1 MIKSG
6 QAYHAAITGDARRVL
21 LRAVIDIISPDIVF
35 QAGGTSGQI
44 PWSNLEQIHD
54 KVFDNPTKYA
64 TLERDRWA
72 LDGTWDLLPDD
83 PTQTVGQMGYIGNV
97 LSGADGTFATPP
109 WVELRFSGVSVLQAC
124 SVYFPGNA
132 YDGVPEDFTVEV
144 KQGGTAYHTQTYT
157 GNTASSVSLEGFTVN
172 NPDALRVTV
181 TKWSRP
187 SRRMRVVEIVPGVY
201 ENWDGGMIAEF
212 SVKQQGNVAATALPY
227 GTCTLKIDNLS
238 RRFEPRSK
246 NGIFQSIEERQG
258 IDVSLGVRLADGTDE
273 YKRLGIFYQ
282 YSGGWKTGD
291 NGLTM
296 QWTLVDI
303 IGLLANREFLAPATL
318 PTTLGG
324 WIGALAAQLGV
335 NFKSRWHV
343 DPNYTALPVTV
354 RVAEDLQGKKCGD
367 ILRWV
372 CQATGTWPRSDA
384 STGDL
389 TAEPLWSEGNK
400 VTLDNLNSYPTMK
413 ANGDVAAL
421 IFTLN
426 DGADTKYIVSG
437 NATSSSETV
446 SIDNPFIKTEAQAL
460 AAARLILSTYGGNVL
475 DLTGRGDPSS
485 EIGDV
490 ETVWLDESQATTAR
504 LTMQTF
510 QFSGGVMQGCQSQ
523 LLQADGSFLFTE
535 RTVITQPGT
544 WKAPAGKRKLYIIC
558 VGHGGDGTPGT
569 NGTWDEAGADGV
581 DGSGGLV
588 WAGTININEQQAF
601 AVTIGQ
607 ETTFGVYSS
616 ANGKRYDNGYT
627 DVRSGSSYGRSGVKA
642 PKPGSGD
649 GGIRGIGGVKGN
661 KHKETTRE
669 RVTDE
674 NGNQYWEYV
683 EVTVIDNY
691 PGKASP
697 PSTGVPGCVVV
708 YWDK

>member
-35 QAGGTSGQI
+35 GAGETSGQI
-44 PWSNLEQIHD
+44 PWSKPEQLHD

-97 LSGADGTFATPP
+97 LSGEDGTFSTPP
-109 WVELRFSGVSVLQAC
+109 WVELQFSGVSVLQAC
-124 SVYFPGNA
+124 SVYFPDND
-132 YDGVPEDFTVEV
+132 YDGLPEDFTVEV
-144 KQGGTAYHTQTYT
+144 KQGGTAYHTRTYT

-172 NPDALRVTV
+172 NPDAIRVTV

-201 ENWDGGMIAEF
+201 EGWDGGMIAEF
-212 SVKQQGNVAATALPY
+212 NVKQQGNIAATALPY

-296 QWTLVDI
+296 QWNLVDI

-335 NFKSRWHV
+335 NFQNRWHV

-354 RVAEDLQGKKCGD
+354 RTADDLQGKSCGD

-372 CQATGTWPRSDA
+372 CQATGTWPRADA

-400 VTLDNLNSYPTMK
+400 VTLDNLNGYPVMR

-426 DGADTKYIVSG
+426 DGAGTKFIVSG

-510 QFSGGVMQGCQSQ
+510 QFSNGVMQGCQSQ
-523 LLQADGSFLFTE
+523 LLQADGSFLYQGRE
-535 RTVITQPGT
+535 VITTPGT
-544 WKAPAGKRKLYIIC
+544 WKAPAGKKSLRVIL
-558 VGHGGDGTPGT
+558 VGKGGDGTRGQD
-569 NGTWDEAGADGV
+569 GTWDAAGADGV
-581 DGSGGLV
+581 DGLGGLV
-588 WAGTININEQQAF
+588 WAATININD
-601 AVTIGQ
+601 GQ
-607 ETTFGVYSS
+607 EFPVTFGEDTTFGAYSS
-616 ANGKRYDNGYT
+616 ANGKRYENGYT
-627 DVRSGSSYGRSGVKA
+627 DVASGDSFARTGVA
-642 PKPGSGD
+642 KPRAGTGD
-649 GGIRGIGGVKGN
+649 GGAKGTGGTQGRRKKVKWTDESGASHSYWKIYSYPGIGADGAMG
-661 KHKETTRE
+661 
-669 RVTDE
+669 
-674 NGNQYWEYV
+674 
-683 EVTVIDNY
+683 
-691 PGKASP
+691 AS
-697 PSTGVPGCVVV
+697 GCAVV
-708 YWDK
+708 YYDK

>member
-35 QAGGTSGQI
+35 GAGETSGQI
-44 PWSNLEQIHD
+44 PWSKPEQLHD
-54 KVFDNPTKYA
+54 KVFGNPAKYA

-83 PTQTVGQMGYIGNV
+83 PTQTAGQMGYIGSV

-109 WVELRFSGVSVLQAC
+109 WVELQFSGVSVLQAC
-124 SVYFPGNA
+124 SVYFPDND
-132 YDGVPEDFTVEV
+132 YDGLPEDFTVEV
-144 KQGGTAYHTQTYT
+144 KQGGTAYHTRTYT
-157 GNTASSVSLEGFTVN
+157 GNTAPSVSLEGFTVN
-172 NPDALRVTV
+172 NPDAIRVTV

-201 ENWDGGMIAEF
+201 EGWDGGMIAEF
-212 SVKQQGNVAATALPY
+212 NVKQQGNIAATALPY

-258 IDVSLGVRLADGTDE
+258 IDISLGVRLADGTDE

-296 QWTLVDI
+296 QWNLVDI

-335 NFKSRWHV
+335 NFQDRWHV

-354 RVAEDLQGKKCGD
+354 RTADDLQGKSCGD

-372 CQATGTWPRSDA
+372 CQATGTWPRADA

-389 TAEPLWSEGNK
+389 TAEPLWSEGNR
-400 VTLDNLNSYPTMK
+400 VTLDNLNSYPTMN

-426 DGADTKYIVSG
+426 DGAGTKYIVSG

-475 DLTGRGDPSS
+475 ALTGRGDPSS

-523 LLQADGSFLFTE
+523 LLQADGSFLYQGRE
-535 RTVITQPGT
+535 VITSPGT
-544 WKAPAGKRKLYIIC
+544 WKAPAGKKSLRVIL
-558 VGHGGDGTPGT
+558 VGKGGDGTRGQD
-569 NGTWDEAGADGV
+569 GTWDAAGADGA
-581 DGSGGLV
+581 DGLGGLV
-588 WAGTININEQQAF
+588 WAGTININD
-601 AVTIGQ
+601 GQ
-607 ETTFGVYSS
+607 EFPVTFGEDTTFGAYSS
-616 ANGKRYDNGYT
+616 ANGKRYENGYT
-627 DVRSGSSYGRSGVKA
+627 DVASGDSFARTGVA
-642 PKPGSGD
+642 KPRAGTGD
-649 GGIRGIGGVKGN
+649 GGAKGTGGTQGRRHRETSCDLDENPSGSYWEIDAYPGIG
-661 KHKETTRE
+661 T
-669 RVTDE
+669 
-674 NGNQYWEYV
+674 NGKS
-683 EVTVIDNY
+683 
-691 PGKASP
+691 GAL
-697 PSTGVPGCVVV
+697 GCVVV
-708 YWDK
+708 YWDKEDA

>member
-21 LRAVIDIISPDIVF
+21 LRVVIDIISPDIVF
-35 QAGGTSGQI
+35 GAGDTSGQI
-44 PWSNLEQIHD
+44 PWSKPEQLHD
-54 KVFDNPTKYA
+54 KVFGNPAKYA

-83 PTQTVGQMGYIGNV
+83 PAQTVGQMSYIGSV
-97 LSGADGTFATPP
+97 LSGADGTFSAPP
-109 WVELRFSGVSVLQAC
+109 WVELQFSGVSVLQAC
-124 SVYFPGNA
+124 SVYFPDND
-132 YDGVPEDFTVEV
+132 YDGLPEDFTVEI
-144 KQGGTAYHTQTYT
+144 KQGGTAYHTRTYT
-157 GNTASSVSLEGFTVN
+157 GNTASFVSLEGFTVN
-172 NPDALRVTV
+172 NPDAIRVTV

-187 SRRMRVVEIVPGVY
+187 GRRMRVVEIVPGVY
-201 ENWDGGMIAEF
+201 EAWDGGMIAEF
-212 SVKQQGNVAATALPY
+212 NVKQQGNIAATALPY

-246 NGIFQSIEERQG
+246 NGLFQSIEERQG

-282 YSGGWKTGD
+282 FSGGWKTGD

-296 QWTLVDI
+296 QWNLVDI

-335 NFKSRWHV
+335 NFKDRWHV
-343 DPNYTALPVTV
+343 DPDFTALPVTV
-354 RVAEDLQGKKCGD
+354 RTAEDVQGKKCGD

-372 CQATGTWPRSDA
+372 CQATGTWPRADA

-400 VTLDNLNSYPTMK
+400 VILDNLNGYPVMK

-426 DGADTKYIVSG
+426 DGAGTKYIVSG

-523 LLQADGSFLFTE
+523 LLQADGSFLYQGRE
-535 RTVITQPGT
+535 IITTPGT
-544 WKAPAGKRKLYIIC
+544 WKAPAGKKSLRVIL
-558 VGHGGDGTPGT
+558 VGKGGDGTRGQD
-569 NGTWDEAGADGV
+569 GTWDAAGADGV
-581 DGSGGLV
+581 DGLGGLV
-588 WAGTININEQQAF
+588 WAGTININD
-601 AVTIGQ
+601 GQ
-607 ETTFGVYSS
+607 EFPVTFGENTTFGAYSS

-627 DVRSGSSYGRSGVKA
+627 DVASGDSFARTGVA
-642 PKPGSGD
+642 KPRPGTGD
-649 GGIRGIGGVKGN
+649 GGAGGKGGEQGQRQ
-661 KHKETTRE
+661 KITWE
-669 RVTDE
+669 DE
-674 NGNQYWEYV
+674 GGFSHSYWKIYS
-683 EVTVIDNY
+683 Y
-691 PGKASP
+691 PGVGADGAMGAS
-697 PSTGVPGCVVV
+697 GCAVV
-708 YWDK
+708 YYSK

>member
-35 QAGGTSGQI
+35 GAGETSGQI
-44 PWSNLEQIHD
+44 PWSKPEQLHD

-97 LSGADGTFATPP
+97 LSGADGTFSTPP
-109 WVELRFSGVSVLQAC
+109 WVELQFSGVSVLQAC
-124 SVYFPGNA
+124 SVYFPGND
-132 YDGVPEDFTVEV
+132 YDGLPEDFTVEV
-144 KQGGTAYHTQTYT
+144 KQGGTAYHTRTYT

-172 NPDALRVTV
+172 NPDAIRVTV

-187 SRRMRVVEIVPGVY
+187 GRRMRVVEIVPGVY
-201 ENWDGGMIAEF
+201 EGWDGGMIAEF
-212 SVKQQGNVAATALPY
+212 NVKQQGNIAATALPY

-246 NGIFQSIEERQG
+246 NGLFQSIEERQG

-296 QWTLVDI
+296 QWNLVDI
-303 IGLLANREFLAPATL
+303 IGLLANREFLAPSTL

-335 NFKSRWHV
+335 NFQDRWHV

-354 RVAEDLQGKKCGD
+354 RAADDLQGKSCGD

-372 CQATGTWPRSDA
+372 CQATGTWPRADA

-400 VTLDNLNSYPTMK
+400 VTLDNLNGYPGMK

-510 QFSGGVMQGCQSQ
+510 QFSNGVMQGCQSQ
-523 LLQADGSFLFTE
+523 LLQADGSFLYQGRE
-535 RTVITQPGT
+535 VITTPGT
-544 WKAPAGKRKLYIIC
+544 WKAPAGKKSLRVIL
-558 VGHGGDGTPGT
+558 VGNGGDGTRGQD
-569 NGTWDEAGADGV
+569 GTWDAAGADGV
-581 DGSGGLV
+581 DGLGGLV
-588 WAGTININEQQAF
+588 WAGTININE
-601 AVTIGQ
+601 GQ
-607 ETTFGVYSS
+607 EFPVAFGENTTFGAYSS
-616 ANGKRYDNGYT
+616 ANGKRYENGYT
-627 DVRSGSSYGRSGVKA
+627 DVASGDSFARTGVA
-642 PKPGSGD
+642 KPRAGTGD
-649 GGIRGIGGVKGN
+649 GGAKGTGGTQGRRHRETSCDLDGNPSGSYWEIDAYPGIG
-661 KHKETTRE
+661 T
-669 RVTDE
+669 
-674 NGNQYWEYV
+674 NGKS
-683 EVTVIDNY
+683 
-691 PGKASP
+691 GAL
-697 PSTGVPGCVVV
+697 GCVVV
-708 YWDK
+708 YWDKEDA

>member
-35 QAGGTSGQI
+35 GAGETSGQI
-44 PWSNLEQIHD
+44 PWSKPEQLHD
-54 KVFDNPTKYA
+54 KFFGNPAKYA

-83 PTQTVGQMGYIGNV
+83 PTQTAGQMGYIGNV
-97 LSGADGTFATPP
+97 LSGADGTFSTPP
-109 WVELRFSGVSVLQAC
+109 WVELQFSGVSVLQAC
-124 SVYFPGNA
+124 SVYFPGND
-132 YDGVPEDFTVEV
+132 YDGLPEDFTVEV
-144 KQGGTAYHTQTYT
+144 KQGGTAYHTRTYT

-172 NPDALRVTV
+172 NPDAIRVTV

-187 SRRMRVVEIVPGVY
+187 GRRMRVVEIVPGVY
-201 ENWDGGMIAEF
+201 EGWDGGMIAEF
-212 SVKQQGNVAATALPY
+212 NVKQQGNIAATALPY

-258 IDVSLGVRLADGTDE
+258 IDISLGVRLADGTDE

-296 QWTLVDI
+296 QWNLVDI

-335 NFKSRWHV
+335 NFQDRWHV

-354 RVAEDLQGKKCGD
+354 RTADDLQGKSCGD

-372 CQATGTWPRSDA
+372 CQATGTWPRADA

-400 VTLDNLNSYPTMK
+400 VTLDNLNGYPVMK

-426 DGADTKYIVSG
+426 DGSDTKFIVSG

-446 SIDNPFIKTEAQAL
+446 SIDNPFIKTQAQAL

-490 ETVWLDESQATTAR
+490 ETVWLDESSATTAR

-510 QFSGGVMQGCQSQ
+510 QFSNGVMQGCQSQ
-523 LLQADGSFLFTE
+523 LLQADGSFLYQGRE
-535 RTVITQPGT
+535 VITTPGT
-544 WKAPAGKRKLYIIC
+544 WKAPAGKKSLRVIL
-558 VGHGGDGTPGT
+558 VGKGGDGTRGED
-569 NGTWDEAGADGV
+569 GSWHADGADGV
-581 DGSGGLV
+581 DGLGGLV
-588 WAGTININEQQAF
+588 WAGTININE
-601 AVTIGQ
+601 GQ
-607 ETTFGVYSS
+607 EFPVSFGTDTTFGAYSS
-616 ANGKRYDNGYT
+616 ANGKRYENGYT
-627 DVRSGSSYGRSGVKA
+627 DVASGDSFARTGVA
-642 PKPGSGD
+642 KPRAGTGD
-649 GGIRGIGGVKGN
+649 GGIRGAGGEQGV
-661 KHKETTRE
+661 RE
-669 RVTDE
+669 KKTKTDQS
-674 NGNQYWEYV
+674 GASQVYY
-683 EVTVIDNY
+683 EVHRY
-691 PGKASP
+691 PGLGSP
-697 PSTGVPGCVVV
+697 GKVGALGCVVI
-708 YWDK
+708 YYEK

>member
-1 MIKSG
+1 MIESS
-6 QAYHAAITGDARRVL
+6 QAYKAAITGDTRRMV
-21 LRAVIDIISPDIVF
+21 LRALINIISPDIVF
-35 QAGGTSGQI
+35 GAGDTSGQI
-44 PWSNLEQIHD
+44 AWSQLAQLYD
-54 KVFDNPTKYA
+54 KVFGVPKKYA
-64 TLERDRWA
+64 TLERNRWS
-72 LDGTWDLLPDD
+72 LDGTWGIFPDD
-83 PTQTVGQMGYIGNV
+83 PADTAGQVGYVGNV
-97 LSGADGTFATPP
+97 LSGEDGTFETPP
-109 WVELRFSGVSVLQAC
+109 WVEMQFSNVSVLQAC
-124 SVYFPGNA
+124 SVYFPDDA

-144 KQGGTAYHTQTYT
+144 KQGGTAYHTRTYT
-157 GNTASSVSLEGFTVN
+157 GNTASTVSLEGFTVN
-172 NPDALRVTV
+172 NPDAIRVTV

-296 QWTLVDI
+296 QWNLVDI

-335 NFKSRWHV
+335 NFKDRWHV
-343 DPNYTALPVTV
+343 DPDFTALPVTV
-354 RVAEDLQGKKCGD
+354 RTAEDVQGKKCGD

-372 CQATGTWPRSDA
+372 CQATGTWPRADA

-400 VTLDNLNSYPTMK
+400 VTLDNLNGYPVMK

-426 DGADTKYIVSG
+426 DGAGTKYIVSG

-446 SIDNPFIKTEAQAL
+446 SIDNPFIKTQAQAL
-460 AAARLILSTYGGNVL
+460 AAAKLILSTYGGNVL

-510 QFSGGVMQGCQSQ
+510 QFSDGVMQGCQSQ
-523 LLQADGSFLFTE
+523 LLQADGSFLYQGRE
-535 RTVITQPGT
+535 VITTPGT
-544 WKAPAGKRKLYIIC
+544 WKAPAGKKSLRVIL
-558 VGHGGDGTPGT
+558 VGKGGDGTDGT
-569 NGTWDEAGADGV
+569 DGTWSAAGADGV
-581 DGSGGLV
+581 DGLGGLV
-588 WAGTININEQQAF
+588 WAGTININD
-601 AVTIGQ
+601 GQ
-607 ETTFGVYSS
+607 EFPVTFGEDTTFGAYSS

-627 DVRSGSSYGRSGVKA
+627 DVQSGESYARTGVKSPRA
-642 PKPGSGD
+642 GTGD
-649 GGIRGIGGVKGN
+649 GGIKGTGGAKGER
-661 KHKETTRE
+661 HRE
-669 RVTDE
+669 SWTDAD
-674 NGNQYWEYV
+674 GGSHS
-683 EVTVIDNY
+683 TMVIDSK
-691 PGKASP
+691 PGKGTP
-697 PSTGVPGCVVV
+697 GVAGATGCVVV
-708 YWDK
+708 YYDK

>member
-44 PWSNLEQIHD
+44 AWSNLRQLYD

-64 TLERDRWA
+64 TLERDRWI
-72 LDGTWDLLPDD
+72 LDGTWVPLPDS
-83 PTQTVGQMGYIGNV
+83 PSQAKGQMGYIGNV
-97 LSGADGTFATPP
+97 LSGTDGTFSTAP

-144 KQGGTAYHTQTYT
+144 KQGGTAYHTRTYT
-157 GNTASSVSLEGFTVN
+157 GNTEDHVAIEGFTVN
-172 NPDALRVTV
+172 NPDAIRVTV

-187 SRRMRVVEIVPGVY
+187 GRRMRVVEIVPGVY
-201 ENWDGGMIAEF
+201 ESWDGGMIAEF
-212 SVKQQGNVAATALPY
+212 NVKQQGNIAATALPY

-296 QWTLVDI
+296 QWNLVDI
-303 IGLLANREFLAPATL
+303 IGLLANREFLAPSTL

-324 WIGALAAQLGV
+324 WIGALVAQLGV

-372 CQATGTWPRSDA
+372 CQATGTWPRADA

-389 TAEPLWSEGNK
+389 TAEPLWSEGNR

-426 DGADTKYIVSG
+426 DGAGTKYIVSG

-446 SIDNPFIKTEAQAL
+446 SIDNPFIKTQAQAL

-510 QFSGGVMQGCQSQ
+510 QFSEGVMQGCQSQ

-535 RTVITQPGT
+535 RAVITTSGT
-544 WKAPAGKRKLYIIC
+544 WTAPAGKRKLYIIC

-569 NGTWDEAGADGV
+569 NGTWDEAGEDGIN
-581 DGSGGLV
+581 GSGGLV

-601 AVTIGQ
+601 AVTIGK

-627 DVRSGSSYGRSGVKA
+627 DVRSGSSYGRSGVKV

-661 KHKETTRE
+661 KHKETKRK
-669 RVTDE
+669 RATDE

>member
-6 QAYHAAITGDARRVL
+6 EAYRAAITGDARRVL

-35 QAGGTSGQI
+35 GAGETSGQI
-44 PWSNLEQIHD
+44 PWSKLEQLHD
-54 KVFDNPTKYA
+54 KVFGNPTKYA

-109 WVELRFSGVSVLQAC
+109 WMELQFSGVSVLQAC
-124 SVYFPGNA
+124 SVYFPDND
-132 YDGVPEDFTVEV
+132 YDGLPEDFTVEV
-144 KQGGTAYHTQTYT
+144 KQGGTAYHTRTYI

-172 NPDALRVTV
+172 NPDAIRVTV

-201 ENWDGGMIAEF
+201 EGWDGGMIAEF
-212 SVKQQGNVAATALPY
+212 SVKQQGNIAATALPY

-258 IDVSLGVRLADGTDE
+258 IDISLGVRLADGTDE

-296 QWTLVDI
+296 QWNLVDI
-303 IGLLANREFLAPATL
+303 IGLLANREFLAPSTL

-335 NFKSRWHV
+335 NFKDRWHV
-343 DPNYTALPVTV
+343 DPDYTALPVTV
-354 RVAEDLQGKKCGD
+354 RTAEDVQGKKCGD

-372 CQATGTWPRSDA
+372 CQATGTWPRADA

-389 TAEPLWSEGNK
+389 TAEPLWSEGNR

-426 DGADTKYIVSG
+426 DGAGTKYIVSG

-446 SIDNPFIKTEAQAL
+446 SIDNPFIKTQAQAL

-523 LLQADGSFLFTE
+523 LLQADGSFLYQGRE
-535 RTVITQPGT
+535 IITTPGT
-544 WKAPAGKRKLYIIC
+544 WKAPAGKKSLRVIL
-558 VGHGGDGTPGT
+558 VGKGGDGTRGQD
-569 NGTWDEAGADGV
+569 GTWNAAGADGV
-581 DGSGGLV
+581 DGLGGLV
-588 WAGTININEQQAF
+588 WAGTININE
-601 AVTIGQ
+601 GQ
-607 ETTFGVYSS
+607 EFQVAFGTDTTFGAYSS

-627 DVRSGSSYGRSGVKA
+627 DVASGDSFARTGVA
-642 PKPGSGD
+642 KPRAGTGD
-649 GGIRGIGGVKGN
+649 GGAKGTGGTQGRRHRETSCDLDGNPSGSYWEIDAYPGIG
-661 KHKETTRE
+661 T
-669 RVTDE
+669 
-674 NGNQYWEYV
+674 NGKS
-683 EVTVIDNY
+683 
-691 PGKASP
+691 GAL
-697 PSTGVPGCVVV
+697 GCVVV
-708 YWDK
+708 YWDKEDA

>member
-35 QAGGTSGQI
+35 GAGETSGQI
-44 PWSNLEQIHD
+44 PWSKPGQLHD
-54 KVFDNPTKYA
+54 KVFGNPAKYA

-72 LDGTWDLLPDD
+72 LDGTCDLLPDD

-97 LSGADGTFATPP
+97 LSGADGTFSTPP
-109 WVELRFSGVSVLQAC
+109 WVELQFSGVSVLQAC
-124 SVYFPGNA
+124 SVYFPDNA
-132 YDGVPEDFTVEV
+132 YDGLPEDFTVEV
-144 KQGGTAYHTQTYT
+144 KQGGTAYHTRTYT

-172 NPDALRVTV
+172 NPDAIRVTV

-201 ENWDGGMIAEF
+201 EGWDGGMIAEF
-212 SVKQQGNVAATALPY
+212 SVKQQGNIAATALPY

-282 YSGGWKTGD
+282 YSSGWKTGD

-296 QWTLVDI
+296 QWNLVDI

-335 NFKSRWHV
+335 NFQDRWHV

-354 RVAEDLQGKKCGD
+354 RTAEDVQGKKCGD
-367 ILRWV
+367 VLRWV
-372 CQATGTWPRSDA
+372 CQATGTWPRADA

-400 VTLDNLNSYPTMK
+400 VTLDNLNGYPVMK

-426 DGADTKYIVSG
+426 DGAGTKYIVSG

-446 SIDNPFIKTEAQAL
+446 SIDNPFIKTQAQAL

-510 QFSGGVMQGCQSQ
+510 QFSNGVMQGCQSQ
-523 LLQADGSFLFTE
+523 LLQADGSFLYQGRE
-535 RTVITQPGT
+535 VITTPGT
-544 WKAPAGKRKLYIIC
+544 WKAPAGKKSLRIIL
-558 VGHGGDGTPGT
+558 VGKGGDGTRGQD
-569 NGTWDEAGADGV
+569 GTWDAAGADGV
-581 DGSGGLV
+581 DGLGGLV
-588 WAGTININEQQAF
+588 WAGTININE
-601 AVTIGQ
+601 GQ
-607 ETTFGVYSS
+607 EFQVTFGTDTTFGAYSS

-627 DVRSGSSYGRSGVKA
+627 DVASGDSFARTGVA
-642 PKPGSGD
+642 KPVPGTGD
-649 GGIRGIGGVKGN
+649 GGAGGKGGT
-661 KHKETTRE
+661 KGQGHYETSYNSQGNP
-669 RVTDE
+669 
-674 NGNQYWEYV
+674 NGTYWAV
-683 EVTVIDNY
+683 DVP
-691 PGKASP
+691 PGK
-697 PSTGVPGCVVV
+697 GVSGALGVLGCVVV
-708 YWDK
+708 YWDKEGT

>member
-44 PWSNLEQIHD
+44 AWSNLLQLYD

-64 TLERDRWA
+64 TLERDRWI
-72 LDGTWDLLPDD
+72 LDGTWVPLPDS
-83 PTQTVGQMGYIGNV
+83 PSQAEGQIGYIGNV
-97 LSGADGTFATPP
+97 LSGTDGTFSTAP

-144 KQGGTAYHTQTYT
+144 KQGGTAYHTRTYT
-157 GNTASSVSLEGFTVN
+157 GNTEHHVALEGFTVN
-172 NPDALRVTV
+172 NPDAIRVTV

-201 ENWDGGMIAEF
+201 ETWDGGMIAEF

-246 NGIFQSIEERQG
+246 TGIFQSIEERQG

-303 IGLLANREFLAPATL
+303 IGLMANREFIAPATL

-335 NFKSRWHV
+335 NFKDRWHV

-413 ANGDVAAL
+413 ANEDVAAL

-426 DGADTKYIVSG
+426 DGAGTKYIVSG
-437 NATSSSETV
+437 NATSSSETI

-523 LLQADGSFLFTE
+523 LLQADGSFLYQGRE
-535 RTVITQPGT
+535 VITQPGT
-544 WKAPAGKRKLYIIC
+544 WKAPAGKKSLRVIL
-558 VGHGGDGTPGT
+558 VGKGGDGTRGQD
-569 NGTWDEAGADGV
+569 GTWDAAGADGV
-581 DGSGGLV
+581 DGLGGLV
-588 WAGTININEQQAF
+588 WAATININE
-601 AVTIGQ
+601 GQ
-607 ETTFGVYSS
+607 EFPVAFGTDTTFGAYSS

-627 DVRSGSSYGRSGVKA
+627 DVVSGDSFARTGVA
-642 PKPGSGD
+642 KPRPGTGD
-649 GGIRGIGGVKGN
+649 GGVKGIGGVKGN
-661 KHKETTRE
+661 KHRE
-669 RVTDE
+669 HWTDSE
-674 NGNQYWEYV
+674 GESHS
-683 EVTVIDNY
+683 TIVIDNY
-691 PGKASP
+691 SGHGTDGA
-697 PSTGVPGCVVV
+697 TGALGCVVV
-708 YWDK
+708 YWDKEDA

>member
-64 TLERDRWA
+64 TLERDRWI
-72 LDGTWDLLPDD
+72 LDGTWVPLPDS
-83 PTQTVGQMGYIGNV
+83 PSQAKGQMGYIGNV
-97 LSGADGTFATPP
+97 LSGEDGTFATPP

-144 KQGGTAYHTQTYT
+144 KQGGTAYHTRTYT
-157 GNTASSVSLEGFTVN
+157 GNTEDHVAIEGFTVN
-172 NPDALRVTV
+172 NPDAIRVTV

-187 SRRMRVVEIVPGVY
+187 GRRMRVVEIVPGVY
-201 ENWDGGMIAEF
+201 ETWDGGMIAEF

-335 NFKSRWHV
+335 NFKDRWHV
-343 DPNYTALPVTV
+343 DHNYTALPVTV

-437 NATSSSETV
+437 NATSSSETI

-510 QFSGGVMQGCQSQ
+510 QFSDGVMQGCQSQ

-535 RTVITQPGT
+535 RTVITKPGT

-569 NGTWDEAGADGV
+569 NGTWDEAGEDGV

-588 WAGTININEQQAF
+588 WAGTININEQQTF

-661 KHKETTRE
+661 KHKETKRQ

-674 NGNQYWEYV
+674 NGNQHWEYV

>member
-44 PWSNLEQIHD
+44 AWSNLRQLYD

-144 KQGGTAYHTQTYT
+144 KQGGTAYHTRTYT
-157 GNTASSVSLEGFTVN
+157 GNTAPSVSLEGFTVN
-172 NPDALRVTV
+172 NPDAIRVTV

-212 SVKQQGNVAATALPY
+212 SVKQQGNIAATALPY

-258 IDVSLGVRLADGTDE
+258 IDVSLGVRLTDGTDE

-460 AAARLILSTYGGNVL
+460 AAARLILATYGGNVL

-510 QFSGGVMQGCQSQ
+510 QFSDGVMQGCQSQ
-523 LLQADGSFLFTE
+523 LLQADGSFLYQGRE
-535 RTVITQPGT
+535 VITTPGT
-544 WKAPAGKRKLYIIC
+544 WKAPAGKKSLRVIL
-558 VGHGGDGTPGT
+558 VGKGGDGTRGAD
-569 NGTWDEAGADGV
+569 GTWDAAGADGV
-581 DGSGGLV
+581 DGLGGLV
-588 WAGTININEQQAF
+588 WAGTININD
-601 AVTIGQ
+601 GQ
-607 ETTFGVYSS
+607 EFPVAFGTDTTFGAYSS
-616 ANGKRYDNGYT
+616 AKGKRYDNGYT
-627 DVRSGSSYGRSGVKA
+627 DVASGDSFARTGVAKPVPGAGDGGAGGKGGEQGRREEKTWTDDTGVSHNSWKVYSY
-642 PKPGSGD
+642 PKPGL
-649 GGIRGIGGVKGN
+649 
-661 KHKETTRE
+661 
-669 RVTDE
+669 
-674 NGNQYWEYV
+674 NGAL
-683 EVTVIDNY
+683 
-691 PGKASP
+691 GAL
-697 PSTGVPGCVVV
+697 GCVVI
-708 YWDK
+708 YWDKEDA

>member
-35 QAGGTSGQI
+35 GAGETSGQI
-44 PWSNLEQIHD
+44 PWSKLEQLHD
-54 KVFDNPTKYA
+54 KVFGNPTKYA

-109 WVELRFSGVSVLQAC
+109 WMELQFSGVSVLQAC
-124 SVYFPGNA
+124 SVYFPDND
-132 YDGVPEDFTVEV
+132 YDGLPEDFTVEV
-144 KQGGTAYHTQTYT
+144 KQGGTAYHTRTYT
-157 GNTASSVSLEGFTVN
+157 GNTAASVALEGFTVHD
-172 NPDALRVTV
+172 PDAIRVTV

-201 ENWDGGMIAEF
+201 EEWDGGMIAEF
-212 SVKQQGNVAATALPY
+212 SVKQQGNIAATALPY

-246 NGIFQSIEERQG
+246 NGLFQSIEERQG
-258 IDVSLGVRLADGTDE
+258 IDISLGVRLADGTDE

-282 YSGGWKTGD
+282 YSGGWRTGD

-296 QWTLVDI
+296 QWNLVDI
-303 IGLLANREFLAPATL
+303 IGLLANREFLTPSTL

-335 NFKSRWHV
+335 NFKDRWHV
-343 DPNYTALPVTV
+343 DPDYTALPVTV
-354 RVAEDLQGKKCGD
+354 RTAEDVQGKKCGD

-372 CQATGTWPRSDA
+372 CQATGTWPRADA

-389 TAEPLWSEGNK
+389 TAEPLWSEGNR

-421 IFTLN
+421 IFTIN

-510 QFSGGVMQGCQSQ
+510 QFSDGVMQGCQSQ
-523 LLQADGSFLFTE
+523 LLQADGSFLYQGRE
-535 RTVITQPGT
+535 VITTPGT
-544 WKAPAGKRKLYIIC
+544 WKAPAGKKSLRVVL
-558 VGHGGDGTPGT
+558 VGKGGDGTKGADG
-569 NGTWDEAGADGV
+569 NFENAGADGV
-581 DGSGGLV
+581 DGLGGLV
-588 WAGTININEQQAF
+588 WAGTININE
-601 AVTIGQ
+601 GQ
-607 ETTFGVYSS
+607 EFPVAFGEDTTFGAYSS

-627 DVRSGSSYGRSGVKA
+627 DVASGDSFGRTGVA
-642 PKPGSGD
+642 KPVPGTGD
-649 GGIRGIGGVKGN
+649 GGAGGKGGT
-661 KHKETTRE
+661 KGQGHYETSYNSQGNP
-669 RVTDE
+669 
-674 NGNQYWEYV
+674 NGTYWAV
-683 EVTVIDNY
+683 DVP
-691 PGKASP
+691 PGKGANGAK
-697 PSTGVPGCVVV
+697 GVFGCVVV
-708 YWDK
+708 YWDKEGA

>member
-35 QAGGTSGQI
+35 GAGEVSGQI
-44 PWSNLEQIHD
+44 PWSKMEQLHD
-54 KVFDNPTKYA
+54 KVFGNPTKYA

-97 LSGADGTFATPP
+97 LSGADGTFSTPP
-109 WVELRFSGVSVLQAC
+109 WVELQFSGVSVLQAC
-124 SVYFPGNA
+124 SVYFPGND
-132 YDGVPEDFTVEV
+132 YDGLPEDFTVEI
-144 KQGGTAYHTQTYT
+144 KQGGTAYHTRTYT

-172 NPDALRVTV
+172 NPDAIRVSV

-187 SRRMRVVEIVPGVY
+187 GRRMRVVEIVPGVY
-201 ENWDGGMIAEF
+201 EGWDGGMIAEF
-212 SVKQQGNVAATALPY
+212 NVKQQGNIAATALPY

-258 IDVSLGVRLADGTDE
+258 IDISLGVRLADGTDE

-296 QWTLVDI
+296 QWNLVDI
-303 IGLLANREFLAPATL
+303 IGLLANREFLAPSTL

-335 NFKSRWHV
+335 NFQDRWHV

-354 RVAEDLQGKKCGD
+354 RTAEDVQGKKCGD
-367 ILRWV
+367 VLRWV
-372 CQATGTWPRSDA
+372 CQATGTWPRADA

-400 VTLDNLNSYPTMK
+400 VTLDNLISYPVMK

-426 DGADTKYIVSG
+426 DGAGTKYIVSG

-446 SIDNPFIKTEAQAL
+446 SIDNPFIKVQAQAL

-510 QFSGGVMQGCQSQ
+510 QFSNGVMQGCQSQ
-523 LLQADGSFLFTE
+523 LLQADGSFLYQGRE
-535 RTVITQPGT
+535 VITTPGT
-544 WKAPAGKRKLYIIC
+544 WKAPAGKKFLRVIL
-558 VGHGGDGTPGT
+558 VGKGGDGTRGQD
-569 NGTWDEAGADGV
+569 GTWDAAGADGV
-581 DGSGGLV
+581 DGLGGLV
-588 WAGTININEQQAF
+588 WAGTININDAQEFPVAF
-601 AVTIGQ
+601 G
-607 ETTFGVYSS
+607 ENTTFGAYSS
-616 ANGKRYDNGYT
+616 ANGKRYENGYT
-627 DVRSGSSYGRSGVKA
+627 DVASGDSFARTGVA
-642 PKPGSGD
+642 KPRAGTGD
-649 GGIRGIGGVKGN
+649 GGAKGTGGTQGRRHRETSCDLDGNPSGSYWEIDAYPGIG
-661 KHKETTRE
+661 T
-669 RVTDE
+669 
-674 NGNQYWEYV
+674 NGKS
-683 EVTVIDNY
+683 
-691 PGKASP
+691 GAL
-697 PSTGVPGCVVV
+697 GCVVV
-708 YWDK
+708 YWDKEDA

>member
-35 QAGGTSGQI
+35 GAGETSGQI
-44 PWSNLEQIHD
+44 PWSKPEQLHD
-54 KVFDNPTKYA
+54 KVFGNPAKYA

-83 PTQTVGQMGYIGNV
+83 PTQTAGQMGYIGSV

-109 WVELRFSGVSVLQAC
+109 WVELQFSGVSVLQAC
-124 SVYFPGNA
+124 SVYFPDND
-132 YDGVPEDFTVEV
+132 YDGLPEDFTVEV
-144 KQGGTAYHTQTYT
+144 KQGGTAYHTRTYT
-157 GNTASSVSLEGFTVN
+157 GNTAPSVSLEGFTVN
-172 NPDALRVTV
+172 NPDAIRVTV

-201 ENWDGGMIAEF
+201 EGWDGGMIAEF
-212 SVKQQGNVAATALPY
+212 NVKQQGNIAATALPY

-258 IDVSLGVRLADGTDE
+258 IDISLGVRLADGTDE

-296 QWTLVDI
+296 QWNLVDI

-335 NFKSRWHV
+335 NFQDRWHV

-354 RVAEDLQGKKCGD
+354 RTADDLQGKSCGD

-372 CQATGTWPRSDA
+372 CQATGTWPRADA

-389 TAEPLWSEGNK
+389 TAEPLWSEGNR

-426 DGADTKYIVSG
+426 DGAGTKYIVSG

-475 DLTGRGDPSS
+475 ALTGRGDPSS

-523 LLQADGSFLFTE
+523 LLQADGSFLYQGRE
-535 RTVITQPGT
+535 VITSPGT
-544 WKAPAGKRKLYIIC
+544 WKAPAGKKSLRVIL
-558 VGHGGDGTPGT
+558 VGKGGDGTRGQD
-569 NGTWDEAGADGV
+569 GTWDAAGADGA
-581 DGSGGLV
+581 DGLGGLV
-588 WAGTININEQQAF
+588 WAGTININD
-601 AVTIGQ
+601 GQ
-607 ETTFGVYSS
+607 EFPVTFGEDTTFGAYSS
-616 ANGKRYDNGYT
+616 ANGKRYENGYT
-627 DVRSGSSYGRSGVKA
+627 DVASGDSFARTGVA
-642 PKPGSGD
+642 KPRAGTGD
-649 GGIRGIGGVKGN
+649 GGAGGKGGEQGRRQ
-661 KHKETTRE
+661 KITWE
-669 RVTDE
+669 DE
-674 NGNQYWEYV
+674 GGSAHSYWKV
-683 EVTVIDNY
+683 HSY
-691 PGKASP
+691 PGPGADGAS
-697 PSTGVPGCVVV
+697 GALGCVVV
-708 YWDK
+708 YWDKEDA

>member
-35 QAGGTSGQI
+35 GAGETSGQI
-44 PWSNLEQIHD
+44 PWSKIKQLHN
-54 KVFDNPTKYA
+54 KVFGNPAKYA

-83 PTQTVGQMGYIGNV
+83 PTQAVGQMGYIGSV

-109 WVELRFSGVSVLQAC
+109 WVEMQFSGVSVLQAC
-124 SVYFPGNA
+124 SVYFPAND
-132 YDGVPEDFTVEV
+132 YDGLPEDFTVEV
-144 KQGGTAYHTQTYT
+144 KQGGTAYHTRTYT
-157 GNTASSVSLEGFTVN
+157 GNTDSSVSLEGFTVN
-172 NPDALRVTV
+172 NPDAIRVTV

-201 ENWDGGMIAEF
+201 ESWDGGMIAEF
-212 SVKQQGNVAATALPY
+212 NVKQQGNIAATALPY

-258 IDVSLGVRLADGTDE
+258 IDISLGVRLADGTDE

-296 QWTLVDI
+296 QWNLVDI
-303 IGLLANREFLAPATL
+303 IGLLANREFLAPSTL

-335 NFKSRWHV
+335 NFQDRWHV

-354 RVAEDLQGKKCGD
+354 RTADDLQGKSCGD

-372 CQATGTWPRSDA
+372 CQATGTWPRADA

-426 DGADTKYIVSG
+426 DGTGTKYIVSG

-446 SIDNPFIKTEAQAL
+446 SIDNPFIKDQAQAL

-510 QFSGGVMQGCQSQ
+510 QFSNGVMQGCQSQ
-523 LLQADGSFLFTE
+523 LLQADGSFLYQGRE
-535 RTVITQPGT
+535 IITQPGT
-544 WKAPAGKRKLYIIC
+544 WKAPAGKKSLRVIV
-558 VGHGGDGTPGT
+558 VGKGGDGTKGADG
-569 NGTWDEAGADGV
+569 NFENAGADGV
-581 DGSGGLV
+581 DGLGGLV
-588 WAGTININEQQAF
+588 WAGTININE
-601 AVTIGQ
+601 GQ
-607 ETTFGVYSS
+607 EFPVAFGEDTTFGASSS

-627 DVRSGSSYGRSGVKA
+627 DVASGDSFARTGVA
-642 PKPGSGD
+642 KPRAGTGD
-649 GGIRGIGGVKGN
+649 GGAGGKGGTQGQG
-661 KHKETTRE
+661 HYETSYNSQGNP
-669 RVTDE
+669 
-674 NGNQYWEYV
+674 NGTYWAV
-683 EVTVIDNY
+683 DVP
-691 PGKASP
+691 PGKGSN
-697 PSTGVPGCVVV
+697 GVQGALGCVVV
-708 YWDK
+708 YWDKEDV

>member
-6 QAYHAAITGDARRVL
+6 QAYHAAITGDARRIL

-35 QAGGTSGQI
+35 GAGETSGQI
-44 PWSNLEQIHD
+44 LWSKPEQLHD
-54 KVFDNPTKYA
+54 KVFGNPTKYA

-72 LDGTWDLLPDD
+72 LDGTWDLFPDD
-83 PTQTVGQMGYIGNV
+83 PTQAVGQMGYIGNV

-109 WVELRFSGVSVLQAC
+109 WVELQFSGVSVLQAC
-124 SVYFPGNA
+124 SVYFPDND
-132 YDGVPEDFTVEV
+132 YDGLPEDFTVEV
-144 KQGGTAYHTQTYT
+144 KQGGTAYHTRTYT

-172 NPDALRVTV
+172 NPDAIRVTV

-201 ENWDGGMIAEF
+201 EEWDGGMIAEF
-212 SVKQQGNVAATALPY
+212 SVKQQGNIAATALPY

-258 IDVSLGVRLADGTDE
+258 IDISLGVRLADGTDE

-296 QWTLVDI
+296 QWNLVDI
-303 IGLLANREFLAPATL
+303 IGLLANREFLAPSTL

-335 NFKSRWHV
+335 NLQDRWHV

-354 RVAEDLQGKKCGD
+354 RTAEDVQGKKCGD
-367 ILRWV
+367 VLRWV
-372 CQATGTWPRSDA
+372 CQATGTWPRADA

-400 VTLDNLNSYPTMK
+400 VTLDNLNGYPVMK

-426 DGADTKYIVSG
+426 DGAGTKYIVSG

-446 SIDNPFIKTEAQAL
+446 SIDNPFIKTQAQAL

-510 QFSGGVMQGCQSQ
+510 QFSNGVMQGCQSQ
-523 LLQADGSFLFTE
+523 LLQADGSFLYQGRE
-535 RTVITQPGT
+535 VITTPGT
-544 WKAPAGKRKLYIIC
+544 WKAPAGKKSLRVIL
-558 VGHGGDGTPGT
+558 VGKGGDGTRGQD
-569 NGTWDEAGADGV
+569 GTWDAAGADGV
-581 DGSGGLV
+581 DGLGGLV
-588 WAGTININEQQAF
+588 WAGTININD
-601 AVTIGQ
+601 GQ
-607 ETTFGVYSS
+607 EFPVAFGENTTFGAYSS
-616 ANGKRYDNGYT
+616 ANGKRYGNGYT
-627 DVRSGSSYGRSGVKA
+627 DVASGDSFARTGVAKPRAGTGDGGAKGTGGTQGRRHREKGFDIHGNPIGSYWVIDVE
-642 PKPGSGD
+642 PGSG
-649 GGIRGIGGVKGN
+649 I
-661 KHKETTRE
+661 
-669 RVTDE
+669 
-674 NGNQYWEYV
+674 
-683 EVTVIDNY
+683 
-691 PGKASP
+691 PGKSGAS
-697 PSTGVPGCVVV
+697 GCVVV
-708 YWDK
+708 YWDKEDA

>member
-35 QAGGTSGQI
+35 GAGDTSGQI
-44 PWSNLEQIHD
+44 PWSKPEQLHD
-54 KVFDNPTKYA
+54 KVFGNPAKYA

-83 PTQTVGQMGYIGNV
+83 PTQTAGQMGYIGSV

-109 WVELRFSGVSVLQAC
+109 WVELQFSGVSVLQAC
-124 SVYFPGNA
+124 SVYFPDND
-132 YDGVPEDFTVEV
+132 YDGLPEDFTVEV
-144 KQGGTAYHTQTYT
+144 KQGGTAYHTRTYT
-157 GNTASSVSLEGFTVN
+157 GNTAPSVSLEGFTVN
-172 NPDALRVTV
+172 NPDAIRVTV

-201 ENWDGGMIAEF
+201 EGWDGGMIAEF
-212 SVKQQGNVAATALPY
+212 NVKQQGNIAATALPY

-258 IDVSLGVRLADGTDE
+258 IDISLGVRLADGTDE

-296 QWTLVDI
+296 QWNLVDI

-335 NFKSRWHV
+335 NFQDRWHV

-354 RVAEDLQGKKCGD
+354 RTADNLQGKSCGD

-372 CQATGTWPRSDA
+372 CQATGTWPRADA

-389 TAEPLWSEGNK
+389 TAEPLWSEGNR

-426 DGADTKYIVSG
+426 DGAGTKYIVSG

-475 DLTGRGDPSS
+475 ALTGRGDPSS

-523 LLQADGSFLFTE
+523 LLQADGSFLYQGRE
-535 RTVITQPGT
+535 VITSPGT
-544 WKAPAGKRKLYIIC
+544 WKAPAGKKSLRVIL
-558 VGHGGDGTPGT
+558 VGKGGDGTRGQD
-569 NGTWDEAGADGV
+569 GTWDAAGADGA
-581 DGSGGLV
+581 DGLGGLV
-588 WAGTININEQQAF
+588 WAATININD
-601 AVTIGQ
+601 GQ
-607 ETTFGVYSS
+607 EFPVTFGEDTTFGAYSS
-616 ANGKRYDNGYT
+616 ANGKRYENGYT
-627 DVRSGSSYGRSGVKA
+627 DVASGDSFARTGVA
-642 PKPGSGD
+642 KPRAGTGD
-649 GGIRGIGGVKGN
+649 GGAGGKGGEQGRRQ
-661 KHKETTRE
+661 KITWE
-669 RVTDE
+669 DE
-674 NGNQYWEYV
+674 GGSAHSYWKV
-683 EVTVIDNY
+683 HSY
-691 PGKASP
+691 PGPGADGAS
-697 PSTGVPGCVVV
+697 GALGCVVI
-708 YWDK
+708 YYEK

>member
-35 QAGGTSGQI
+35 GAGETSGQI
-44 PWSNLEQIHD
+44 PWSKPEQLHD
-54 KVFDNPTKYA
+54 KVFGNPAKYA

-83 PTQTVGQMGYIGNV
+83 PAQTVGQMGYIGNV
-97 LSGADGTFATPP
+97 LSGADGTFSTPP
-109 WVELRFSGVSVLQAC
+109 WVELQFSGVSVLQAC
-124 SVYFPGNA
+124 SVYFPDNA
-132 YDGVPEDFTVEV
+132 YDGLPEDFTVEV
-144 KQGGTAYHTQTYT
+144 KQGGTAYHTRTYT

-172 NPDALRVTV
+172 NPDAIRVTV

-201 ENWDGGMIAEF
+201 EGWDGGMIAEF
-212 SVKQQGNVAATALPY
+212 NVKQQGNIAATALPY

-246 NGIFQSIEERQG
+246 NGLFQSIEERQG

-282 YSGGWKTGD
+282 YSGGWRTGD

-296 QWTLVDI
+296 QWNLVDI

-335 NFKSRWHV
+335 NFKDRWHV

-354 RVAEDLQGKKCGD
+354 RTAEDVQGKKCGD

-372 CQATGTWPRSDA
+372 CQATGSWPRADA
-384 STGDL
+384 FTGDL
-389 TAEPLWSEGNK
+389 TAEPLWSEGNR
-400 VTLDNLNSYPTMK
+400 VTLDNLNGYPVMK

-426 DGADTKYIVSG
+426 DGAGTKYIVSG

-446 SIDNPFIKTEAQAL
+446 SIDNPFIKSQAQAL

-510 QFSGGVMQGCQSQ
+510 QFSNGVMQGCQSQ
-523 LLQADGSFLFTE
+523 LLQADGSFLYQGRE
-535 RTVITQPGT
+535 VITTPGT
-544 WKAPAGKRKLYIIC
+544 WKAPAGKKSLRVIV
-558 VGHGGDGTPGT
+558 VGKGGDGTKGADG
-569 NGTWDEAGADGV
+569 NFENAGADGV
-581 DGSGGLV
+581 DGLGGRV
-588 WAGTININEQQAF
+588 WAGTININEGQAF
-601 AVTIGQ
+601 PVTFG
-607 ETTFGVYSS
+607 ENTTFGAYSS

-627 DVRSGSSYGRSGVKA
+627 DVASGDSFARTGVA
-642 PKPGSGD
+642 KPVPGTGD
-649 GGIRGIGGVKGN
+649 GGAGGKGGT
-661 KHKETTRE
+661 KGQGHYETSYNSQGNP
-669 RVTDE
+669 
-674 NGNQYWEYV
+674 NGTYWAV
-683 EVTVIDNY
+683 DVP
-691 PGKASP
+691 PGKGTSGAL
-697 PSTGVPGCVVV
+697 GVLGCVVV
-708 YWDK
+708 YWDKEGT

>member
-6 QAYHAAITGDARRVL
+6 EAYRAAITGDARRVL

-35 QAGGTSGQI
+35 GAGETSGQI
-44 PWSNLEQIHD
+44 PWSKLEQLHD
-54 KVFDNPTKYA
+54 KVFGNPTKYA

-109 WVELRFSGVSVLQAC
+109 WMELQFSGVSVLQAC
-124 SVYFPGNA
+124 SVYFPDND
-132 YDGVPEDFTVEV
+132 YDGLPEDFTVEV
-144 KQGGTAYHTQTYT
+144 KQGGTAYHTRTYT
-157 GNTASSVSLEGFTVN
+157 GNTAAGVALEGFTVHD
-172 NPDALRVTV
+172 PDAIRVTV

-201 ENWDGGMIAEF
+201 EEWDGGMIAEF
-212 SVKQQGNVAATALPY
+212 SVKQQGNIAATALPY

-246 NGIFQSIEERQG
+246 NGLFQSIEERQG
-258 IDVSLGVRLADGTDE
+258 IDISLGVRLADGTDE

-282 YSGGWKTGD
+282 YSGGWRTGD

-296 QWTLVDI
+296 QWNLVDI
-303 IGLLANREFLAPATL
+303 IGLLANREFLTPSTL

-335 NFKSRWHV
+335 NFKDRWHV
-343 DPNYTALPVTV
+343 DPDYTALPVTV
-354 RVAEDLQGKKCGD
+354 RTAEDVQGKKCGD

-372 CQATGTWPRSDA
+372 CQATGTWPRADA

-389 TAEPLWSEGNK
+389 TAEPLWSEGNR

-421 IFTLN
+421 IFTIN

-510 QFSGGVMQGCQSQ
+510 QFSDGVMQGCQSQ
-523 LLQADGSFLFTE
+523 LLQADGSFLYQGRE
-535 RTVITQPGT
+535 VITTPGT
-544 WKAPAGKRKLYIIC
+544 WKAPAGKKSLRVIL
-558 VGHGGDGTPGT
+558 VGKGGDGTRGEDGSWHA
-569 NGTWDEAGADGV
+569 NGADGV
-581 DGSGGLV
+581 DGLGGLV
-588 WAGTININEQQAF
+588 WAGTININE
-601 AVTIGQ
+601 GQ
-607 ETTFGVYSS
+607 EFPVAFGENTTFGAYSS
-616 ANGKRYDNGYT
+616 ANGKRYENGYT
-627 DVRSGSSYGRSGVKA
+627 DVASGDSFARTGVKS
-642 PKPGSGD
+642 PRPGSGD
-649 GGIRGIGGVKGN
+649 GGAKGIGGTQGRRHREKGFDI
-661 KHKETTRE
+661 H
-669 RVTDE
+669 
-674 NGNQYWEYV
+674 GNPIGSYW
-683 EVTVIDNY
+683 VIDVE
-691 PGKASP
+691 PGSGIPGESGAS
-697 PSTGVPGCVVV
+697 GCVVV
-708 YWDK
+708 YWDKEDA

>member
-6 QAYHAAITGDARRVL
+6 QAYRAAITGDARRIL

-35 QAGGTSGQI
+35 GVGETSGQI
-44 PWSNLEQIHD
+44 PWSKPEQLHD
-54 KVFDNPTKYA
+54 KVFGNPAKYA

-83 PTQTVGQMGYIGNV
+83 PTQTVGQMGYIGSV
-97 LSGADGTFATPP
+97 LSGADGTFSTPP
-109 WVELRFSGVSVLQAC
+109 WVELQFSGVSVLQAC
-124 SVYFPGNA
+124 SVYFPGND
-132 YDGVPEDFTVEV
+132 YDGLPEDFTVEV
-144 KQGGTAYHTQTYT
+144 KQGGTAYHTRTYT

-172 NPDALRVTV
+172 NPDAIRVTV

-201 ENWDGGMIAEF
+201 EGWDGGMIAEF
-212 SVKQQGNVAATALPY
+212 NVKQQGNIAATALPY

-258 IDVSLGVRLADGTDE
+258 IDISLGVRLADGTDE

-296 QWTLVDI
+296 QWNLVDI

-335 NFKSRWHV
+335 NFQDRWHV

-354 RVAEDLQGKKCGD
+354 RTADDLQGKSCGD

-372 CQATGTWPRSDA
+372 CQATGTWPRADA

-400 VTLDNLNSYPTMK
+400 VTLDNLNGYPVMR

-426 DGADTKYIVSG
+426 DGAGTKYIVSG

-446 SIDNPFIKTEAQAL
+446 SIDNPFIKTQAQAL
-460 AAARLILSTYGGNVL
+460 AAARLILATYGGNVL

-510 QFSGGVMQGCQSQ
+510 QFSNGVMQGCQSQ
-523 LLQADGSFLFTE
+523 LLQADGSFLYHGRE
-535 RTVITQPGT
+535 VITSPGT
-544 WKAPAGKRKLYIIC
+544 WKAPAGKKSLRVIL
-558 VGHGGDGTPGT
+558 VGKGGDGTRGQD
-569 NGTWDEAGADGV
+569 GTWDAAGADGV
-581 DGSGGLV
+581 DGLGGLV
-588 WAGTININEQQAF
+588 WAATININD
-601 AVTIGQ
+601 GQ
-607 ETTFGVYSS
+607 EFPVTFGEDTTFGAYSS
-616 ANGKRYDNGYT
+616 ANGKRYENGYT
-627 DVRSGSSYGRSGVKA
+627 DVASGDSFARTGVA
-642 PKPGSGD
+642 KPRAGTGD
-649 GGIRGIGGVKGN
+649 GGAKGTGGTQGRRKKVKWTDESGASHSYWKIYSYPGIGADGAMG
-661 KHKETTRE
+661 
-669 RVTDE
+669 
-674 NGNQYWEYV
+674 
-683 EVTVIDNY
+683 
-691 PGKASP
+691 AS
-697 PSTGVPGCVVV
+697 GCAVV
-708 YWDK
+708 YYDK

>member
-35 QAGGTSGQI
+35 SAGETSGQI
-44 PWSNLEQIHD
+44 PWSKLEQLHD
-54 KVFDNPTKYA
+54 KVFGNPTKYA

-83 PTQTVGQMGYIGNV
+83 PAQTVGQMSYIGNV
-97 LSGADGTFATPP
+97 LSGTDGTFATPP
-109 WVELRFSGVSVLQAC
+109 WVELQFSGVSVLQAC
-124 SVYFPGNA
+124 SVYFPGND
-132 YDGVPEDFTVEV
+132 YDGLPEDFTVEV
-144 KQGGTAYHTQTYT
+144 KQGGTAYHTRTYT
-157 GNTASSVSLEGFTVN
+157 GNTASSVLLEGFTVN
-172 NPDALRVTV
+172 NPDAIRVSV

-187 SRRMRVVEIVPGVY
+187 GRRMRVVEIVPGVY
-201 ENWDGGMIAEF
+201 EGWDGGMIAEF
-212 SVKQQGNVAATALPY
+212 NVKQQGNIAATALPY

-246 NGIFQSIEERQG
+246 NGLFQSIEERQG

-296 QWTLVDI
+296 QWNLVDI

-335 NFKSRWHV
+335 NFKDRWHV

-354 RVAEDLQGKKCGD
+354 RTAEDVQGKKCGD

-372 CQATGTWPRSDA
+372 CQATGTWPRADA

-389 TAEPLWSEGNK
+389 TAEPLWSEGNR

-426 DGADTKYIVSG
+426 DGTGTKYIVSG

-523 LLQADGSFLFTE
+523 LLQADGSFLYQGRE
-535 RTVITQPGT
+535 VITTPGT
-544 WKAPAGKRKLYIIC
+544 WKAPAGKKSLRVIL
-558 VGHGGDGTPGT
+558 VGKGGNGTGGTDGTWEYAGNDGT
-569 NGTWDEAGADGV
+569 DGL
-581 DGSGGLV
+581 GGLV
-588 WAGTININEQQAF
+588 WTGTININDHQAF
-601 AVTIGQ
+601 EVSLGEHTV
-607 ETTFGVYSS
+607 FGAYSS
-616 ANGKRYDNGYT
+616 ANGKQYENGYT
-627 DVRSGSSYGRSGVKA
+627 DVASGDSFARTGVKY
-642 PKPGSGD
+642 PRPGTGD
-649 GGIRGIGGVKGN
+649 GGAKGLGGVKG
-661 KHKETTRE
+661 ERE
-669 RVTDE
+669 KIKWKDE
-674 NGNQYWEYV
+674 SGASHSYWKVYQE
-683 EVTVIDNY
+683 
-691 PGKASP
+691 PGPGQAGTP
-697 PSTGVPGCVVV
+697 GALGCVVI
-708 YWDK
+708 YYDK

>member
-35 QAGGTSGQI
+35 GAGETSGQI
-44 PWSNLEQIHD
+44 PWSKPEQLHD
-54 KVFDNPTKYA
+54 KVFENPAKYA

-83 PTQTVGQMGYIGNV
+83 PTQTAGQMGYIGSV

-109 WVELRFSGVSVLQAC
+109 WVELQFSGVSVLQAC
-124 SVYFPGNA
+124 SVYFPDND
-132 YDGVPEDFTVEV
+132 YDGLPEDFTVEV
-144 KQGGTAYHTQTYT
+144 KQGGTAYHTRTYT
-157 GNTASSVSLEGFTVN
+157 GNTAPSVSLEGFTVN
-172 NPDALRVTV
+172 NPDAIRVTV

-201 ENWDGGMIAEF
+201 EGWDGGMIAEF
-212 SVKQQGNVAATALPY
+212 NVKQQGNIAATALPY

-258 IDVSLGVRLADGTDE
+258 IDISLGVRLADGTDE

-296 QWTLVDI
+296 QWNLVDI

-335 NFKSRWHV
+335 NFQDRWHV

-354 RVAEDLQGKKCGD
+354 RTADDLQGKSCGD

-372 CQATGTWPRSDA
+372 CQATGTWPRADA

-389 TAEPLWSEGNK
+389 TAEPLWSEGNR

-426 DGADTKYIVSG
+426 DGAGTKYIVSG

-475 DLTGRGDPSS
+475 ALTGRGDPSS

-523 LLQADGSFLFTE
+523 LLQADGSFLYQGRE
-535 RTVITQPGT
+535 VITSPGT
-544 WKAPAGKRKLYIIC
+544 WKAPAGKKSLRVIL
-558 VGHGGDGTPGT
+558 VGKGGDGTRGQD
-569 NGTWDEAGADGV
+569 GTWDAAGADGA
-581 DGSGGLV
+581 DGLGGLV
-588 WAGTININEQQAF
+588 WAGTININD
-601 AVTIGQ
+601 GQ
-607 ETTFGVYSS
+607 EFPVTFGEDTTFGAYSS
-616 ANGKRYDNGYT
+616 ANGKRYENGYT
-627 DVRSGSSYGRSGVKA
+627 DVASGDSFARTGVA
-642 PKPGSGD
+642 KPRAGTGD
-649 GGIRGIGGVKGN
+649 GGAKGTGGTQGRRHRETSCDLDGNPSGSYWEIDAYPGIG
-661 KHKETTRE
+661 T
-669 RVTDE
+669 
-674 NGNQYWEYV
+674 NGKS
-683 EVTVIDNY
+683 
-691 PGKASP
+691 GAL
-697 PSTGVPGCVVV
+697 GCVVV
-708 YWDK
+708 YWDKEDA

>member
-35 QAGGTSGQI
+35 GAGETSGQI
-44 PWSNLEQIHD
+44 PWSKPEQLHD

-97 LSGADGTFATPP
+97 LSGADGTFSTPP
-109 WVELRFSGVSVLQAC
+109 WVELQFSGVSVLQAC
-124 SVYFPGNA
+124 SVYFPGND
-132 YDGVPEDFTVEV
+132 YDGLPEDFTVEV
-144 KQGGTAYHTQTYT
+144 KQGGTAYHTRTYT

-172 NPDALRVTV
+172 NPDAIRVTV

-187 SRRMRVVEIVPGVY
+187 GRRMRVVEIVPGVY
-201 ENWDGGMIAEF
+201 EGWDGGMIAEF
-212 SVKQQGNVAATALPY
+212 NVKQQGNIAATALPY

-246 NGIFQSIEERQG
+246 NGLFQSIEERQG

-296 QWTLVDI
+296 QWNLVDI

-335 NFKSRWHV
+335 NFQDRWHV

-354 RVAEDLQGKKCGD
+354 RAADDLQGKSCGD

-372 CQATGTWPRSDA
+372 CQATGTWPRADA

-400 VTLDNLNSYPTMK
+400 VTLDNLNGYPVMK

-510 QFSGGVMQGCQSQ
+510 QFSNGVMQGCQSQ
-523 LLQADGSFLFTE
+523 LLQADGSFLYQGRE
-535 RTVITQPGT
+535 VITTPGT
-544 WKAPAGKRKLYIIC
+544 WKAPAGKKSLRVIL
-558 VGHGGDGTPGT
+558 VGKGGDGTRGQD
-569 NGTWDEAGADGV
+569 GTWDAAGADGV
-581 DGSGGLV
+581 DGLGGLV
-588 WAGTININEQQAF
+588 WAGTININE
-601 AVTIGQ
+601 GQ
-607 ETTFGVYSS
+607 EFPVAFGPDTTFGAYSS
-616 ANGKRYDNGYT
+616 ANGKRYENGYT
-627 DVRSGSSYGRSGVKA
+627 DVASGDSFARTGVAKPKA
-642 PKPGSGD
+642 GTGD
-649 GGIRGIGGVKGN
+649 GGAGGKGGEQGRRQ
-661 KHKETTRE
+661 KITWE
-669 RVTDE
+669 DE
-674 NGNQYWEYV
+674 GGFSHSYWKIYS
-683 EVTVIDNY
+683 Y
-691 PGKASP
+691 PGVGADGAMGAS
-697 PSTGVPGCVVV
+697 GCAVV
-708 YWDK
+708 YYSK

>member
-35 QAGGTSGQI
+35 GAGETSGQI
-44 PWSNLEQIHD
+44 PWSKIKQLHN
-54 KVFDNPTKYA
+54 KVFGNPAKYA

-83 PTQTVGQMGYIGNV
+83 PTQAVGQMGYIGSV

-109 WVELRFSGVSVLQAC
+109 WVEMQFSGVSVLQAC
-124 SVYFPGNA
+124 SVYFPDND
-132 YDGVPEDFTVEV
+132 YDGLPEDFTVEV
-144 KQGGTAYHTQTYT
+144 KQGGTAYHTRTYT
-157 GNTASSVSLEGFTVN
+157 GNTDSSVSLEGFTVN
-172 NPDALRVTV
+172 NPDAIRVTV

-201 ENWDGGMIAEF
+201 EGWDGGMIAEF
-212 SVKQQGNVAATALPY
+212 NVKQQGNIAATALPY

-258 IDVSLGVRLADGTDE
+258 IDISLGVRLADGTDE

-296 QWTLVDI
+296 QWNLVDI
-303 IGLLANREFLAPATL
+303 IGLLANREFLAPSTL

-335 NFKSRWHV
+335 NFQDRWHV

-354 RVAEDLQGKKCGD
+354 RTADDLQGKSCGD

-372 CQATGTWPRSDA
+372 CQATGTWPRADA

-389 TAEPLWSEGNK
+389 TAEPLWSEGNR

-426 DGADTKYIVSG
+426 DGAGTKYIVSG

-446 SIDNPFIKTEAQAL
+446 SIDNPFIKDQAQAL

-510 QFSGGVMQGCQSQ
+510 QFSNGVMQGCQSQ
-523 LLQADGSFLFTE
+523 LLQADGSFLYQGRE
-535 RTVITQPGT
+535 VITSPGT
-544 WKAPAGKRKLYIIC
+544 WKAPAGKKSLRVIL
-558 VGHGGDGTPGT
+558 VGKGGDGTRGAD
-569 NGTWDEAGADGV
+569 GTWDAAGADGV
-581 DGSGGLV
+581 DGLGGLV
-588 WAGTININEQQAF
+588 WAGTININD
-601 AVTIGQ
+601 GQ
-607 ETTFGVYSS
+607 EFPVTFGEDTTFGAYSS

-627 DVRSGSSYGRSGVKA
+627 DVASGDSFARTGVAKPRAGTGDGGAGGKGGEQGRRQEKTWTDDAGVSHSSWKVYSY
-642 PKPGSGD
+642 PKPGS
-649 GGIRGIGGVKGN
+649 
-661 KHKETTRE
+661 
-669 RVTDE
+669 
-674 NGNQYWEYV
+674 NGAL
-683 EVTVIDNY
+683 
-691 PGKASP
+691 GAF
-697 PSTGVPGCVVV
+697 GCVVI
-708 YWDK
+708 YWDKEDA

>member
-35 QAGGTSGQI
+35 GAGETSGQI
-44 PWSNLEQIHD
+44 PWSKLEQLHD
-54 KVFDNPTKYA
+54 KVFGNPTKYA

-97 LSGADGTFATPP
+97 LSSTDGTFSTPP
-109 WVELRFSGVSVLQAC
+109 WVELQFSGVSVLQAC
-124 SVYFPGNA
+124 SVYFPGND
-132 YDGVPEDFTVEV
+132 YDGLPEDFTVEV
-144 KQGGTAYHTQTYT
+144 KQGGTAYHTRTYT

-172 NPDALRVTV
+172 NPDAIRVTV

-187 SRRMRVVEIVPGVY
+187 GRRMRVVEIVPGVY
-201 ENWDGGMIAEF
+201 EGWDGGMIAEF
-212 SVKQQGNVAATALPY
+212 NVKQQGNIAATALPY

-246 NGIFQSIEERQG
+246 NGLFQSIEERQG

-296 QWTLVDI
+296 QWNLVDI

-335 NFKSRWHV
+335 NFKDRWHV
-343 DPNYTALPVTV
+343 DPDFTALPVTV
-354 RVAEDLQGKKCGD
+354 RTADDLQGKSCGD

-372 CQATGTWPRSDA
+372 CQATGTWPRADA
-384 STGDL
+384 TTGDL
-389 TAEPLWSEGNK
+389 TAEPLWSEGNR
-400 VTLDNLNSYPTMK
+400 VTLDNLNGYPVMK

-426 DGADTKYIVSG
+426 DGAGTKYIVSG

-446 SIDNPFIKTEAQAL
+446 SIDNPFIKTQAQAL
-460 AAARLILSTYGGNVL
+460 AAARLILSCYGGNVIEI
-475 DLTGRGDPSS
+475 TGRGDPSS

-490 ETVWLDESQATTAR
+490 DTIWLDESQATTAR

-523 LLQADGSFLFTE
+523 LLQADGSFLYQGRE
-535 RTVITQPGT
+535 VITTPGT
-544 WKAPAGKRKLYIIC
+544 WKAPAGKKSLRVIL
-558 VGHGGDGTPGT
+558 VGKGGDGTRGAD
-569 NGTWDEAGADGV
+569 GTWNAAGADGA
-581 DGSGGLV
+581 DGLGGLV
-588 WAGTININEQQAF
+588 WAGTININD
-601 AVTIGQ
+601 GQ
-607 ETTFGVYSS
+607 EFPVAFGENTTFGAYSS
-616 ANGKRYDNGYT
+616 ANGKRYKNGYT
-627 DVRSGSSYGRSGVKA
+627 DVASGDSFARTGVA
-642 PKPGSGD
+642 KPRAGTGD
-649 GGIRGIGGVKGN
+649 GGAKGTGGTQGRRQKITW
-661 KHKETTRE
+661 E
-669 RVTDE
+669 DE
-674 NGNQYWEYV
+674 GGFSHSYWKIYS
-683 EVTVIDNY
+683 Y
-691 PGKASP
+691 PGVGADGAMGAS
-697 PSTGVPGCVVV
+697 GCAVV
-708 YWDK
+708 YYNK

>member
-83 PTQTVGQMGYIGNV
+83 PAQAVGQMGYIGNV

-109 WVELRFSGVSVLQAC
+109 WVELKFSGVSVLQAC

-144 KQGGTAYHTQTYT
+144 KQGGTAYHTRTYT
-157 GNTASSVSLEGFTVN
+157 GNTASTVSLEGFTVN
-172 NPDALRVTV
+172 NPDAIRVTV

-201 ENWDGGMIAEF
+201 ETWDGGMIAEF

-335 NFKSRWHV
+335 NFKDRWHV

-354 RVAEDLQGKKCGD
+354 RTADDLQGKSCGD

-372 CQATGTWPRSDA
+372 CQATGTWPRADA

-400 VTLDNLNSYPTMK
+400 VTLDNLNGYPVMK

-426 DGADTKYIVSG
+426 DGSGTKYIVSG

-446 SIDNPFIKTEAQAL
+446 SIDNPFIKTQAQAL

-523 LLQADGSFLFTE
+523 LLQADGSFLYQGRE
-535 RTVITQPGT
+535 VITTPGT
-544 WKAPAGKRKLYIIC
+544 WKAPAGKKSLRVIL
-558 VGHGGDGTPGT
+558 VGKGGDGTRGAD
-569 NGTWDEAGADGV
+569 GTWDAAGADGV
-581 DGSGGLV
+581 DGLGGLV

-601 AVTIGQ
+601 TVAFG
-607 ETTFGVYSS
+607 EDTTFGAYSS

-627 DVRSGSSYGRSGVKA
+627 DVASGDSFARTGVA
-642 PKPGSGD
+642 KPRPGTGD
-649 GGIRGIGGVKGN
+649 GGVKGIGGVKGN
-661 KHKETTRE
+661 KHQKHW
-669 RVTDE
+669 TDPE
-674 NGNQYWEYV
+674 GESHS
-683 EVTVIDNY
+683 TIVIDNY
-691 PGKASP
+691 PGP
-697 PSTGVPGCVVV
+697 GTDGVPGVLGCVVV
-708 YWDK
+708 YWDKEDA

>member
-35 QAGGTSGQI
+35 GAGETSGQI

-54 KVFDNPTKYA
+54 KVFGNPTKYA

-97 LSGADGTFATPP
+97 LSGEDGTFATTP

-144 KQGGTAYHTQTYT
+144 KQGGTAYHTRTYT

-172 NPDALRVTV
+172 NPDAIRVTV
-181 TKWSRP
+181 AKWSRP

-201 ENWDGGMIAEF
+201 ETWDGGMIAEF

-258 IDVSLGVRLADGTDE
+258 IDVSVGVRLADGTDE

-282 YSGGWKTGD
+282 FSGGWRTGD

-296 QWTLVDI
+296 QWNLADI
-303 IGLLANREFLAPATL
+303 IGLLANREFLAPSTL

-335 NFKSRWHV
+335 NFKDRWHV
-343 DPNYTALPVTV
+343 DPDYTALPVTV
-354 RVAEDLQGKKCGD
+354 RTAEDVQGKKCGD

-372 CQATGTWPRSDA
+372 CQATGTWPRADA
-384 STGDL
+384 STGEL
-389 TAEPLWSEGNK
+389 TAEPLWSEGNR

-446 SIDNPFIKTEAQAL
+446 SIDNPFIKTEVQAL

-523 LLQADGSFLFTE
+523 LLQADGSFLYQGRE
-535 RTVITQPGT
+535 VITSPGT
-544 WKAPAGKRKLYIIC
+544 WKAPAGKKSLRVIL
-558 VGHGGDGTPGT
+558 VGKGGDGTRGQD
-569 NGTWDEAGADGV
+569 GTWDAAGADGV
-581 DGSGGLV
+581 DGLGGLV
-588 WAGTININEQQAF
+588 WAGTININD
-601 AVTIGQ
+601 GQ
-607 ETTFGVYSS
+607 EFPVAFGENTTFGAYSS
-616 ANGKRYDNGYT
+616 ANGKRYENGYT
-627 DVRSGSSYGRSGVKA
+627 DVASGDSFARTGVA
-642 PKPGSGD
+642 KPRAGTGD
-649 GGIRGIGGVKGN
+649 GGAKGTGGTQGRRHRETSYDLDGNPSGSYWEIDAYPGIGTNGKSGVL
-661 KHKETTRE
+661 
-669 RVTDE
+669 
-674 NGNQYWEYV
+674 
-683 EVTVIDNY
+683 
-691 PGKASP
+691 
-697 PSTGVPGCVVV
+697 GCVVV
-708 YWDK
+708 YWDKEDT